1 MDRFILRYT
10 GREATGKGLEQI
22 RAAKG
27 IRVVEEASPGMLLV
41 EGAGEAVRRLA
52 ESLPGWTY
60 TPERQIPLPDPRP
73 KIRRR

>member
-10 GREATGKGLEQI
+10 GREATGKCLEQI

-27 IRVVEEASPGMLLV
+27 IRVVEEASPRMLLV
-41 EGAGEAVRRLA
+41 EGEGESVRRLA

-60 TPERQIPLPDPRP
+60 TPEQQIPLPDPRP